1 MSLSEVQQ
9 LGRAKNAISAYLD
22 RRLSVPKIYMDAD
35 WDGGKVDVLAID
47 RAGVGDVYMVTLLP
61 DPFEVNSN
69 SMVNGFRAV
78 MDIPFESQVKGLLG
92 RRSQFRYVARLAN
105 GISKRNLSELVSVLS
120 EFTDGFAEDGI
131 GRVGVLFVD
140 TSGGNFEVYEVV
152 KAERFRSTKEI
163 LELTDNFV
171 ISHTADM
178 EYRDP
183 IYDQEV
189 SA

>member
-1 MSLSEVQQ
+1 MNLSEVQQ

-47 RAGVGDVYMVTLLP
+47 RAGVGDAYIVTLLAGL
-61 DPFEVNSN
+61 FEVNSD
-69 SMVNGFRAV
+69 STVNALCTL
-78 MDIPFESQVKGLLG
+78 MDTSLESQFTDLLG
-92 RRSQFRYVARLAN
+92 RRSQFRYVAQLAH
-105 GISKRNLSELVSVLS
+105 GISKRNLPELVSVLS

-131 GRVGVLFVD
+131 GRVGVLFID

-163 LELTDNFV
+163 LELTDKFV